1 MIPLT
6 SHPAGP
12 THHHKEAMNAPFKPD
27 KTYRWTNFPR
37 KASRRS
43 LRRSAEGT
51 LANIGL
57 VVRSGQNP
65 YPPRIRIPIAYRAKN
80 ERYRPAKPKSHGP
93 IVRRVPL
100 GTPPPTC
107 IHCAGPTELVAN
119 STNAVHIERCER
131 KWICRNTECLGH
143 RDAVIYKTPLGEYER
158 RC

>member
-1 MIPLT
+1 M
-6 SHPAGP
+6 S
-12 THHHKEAMNAPFKPD
+12 APFKPG

-43 LRRSAEGT
+43 LRRS
-51 LANIGL
+51 GL

-80 ERYRPAKPKSHGP
+80 ERYRPAKPQFHGP

-100 GTPPPTC
+100 GTPPPSC
-107 IHCAGPTELVAN
+107 IHCAGPTELVAH
-119 STNAVHIERCER
+119 STHAVHIERSER
-131 KWICRNTECLGH
+131 KWICRNPECLGR